1 MLSSPGRRQFLLGMA
16 ALPVAGLAPAAA
28 LAAEPGGPA
37 ARASRRQIRAVLISA
52 TTVAGRASLE
62 HAWEEL
68 RALYADVSR
77 ILLIN
82 FASLPEDRDA
92 YAERMQRDFTRID
105 PRFRVDSLHAVKP
118 RDARKAVEA
127 AEAIFVSGGNTFLL
141 LRELYDRNVVGLLA
155 KRVLAG
161 LPYAGSSA
169 GSNIGGIEIGT
180 TNDFPITDVP
190 TRRSL
195 GLMEAV
201 YNPHHPDRH
210 EEDAFG
216 SRQWKIRQ
224 YARYNPEKPVLGINN
239 AGMVSV
245 RGEALTLKGSGA
257 LATVQLGGRSAI
269 VEDHETANLSR
280 AINRLRSE

>member
-1 MLSSPGRRQFLLGMA
+1 MA
-16 ALPVAGLAPAAA
+16 ALPVAGLIPAAA
-28 LAAEPGGPA
+28 FAAEPA
-37 ARASRRQIRAVLISA
+37 APREQYPGRQIRALLISA
-52 TTVAGRASLE
+52 TTVAGRSSLE

-92 YAERMQRDFTRID
+92 YAGRMQGDFSRID
-105 PRFRVDSLHAVKP
+105 PRFRVESLHAVKP

-127 AEAIFVSGGNTFLL
+127 AEAVFVSGGNTFLL

-155 KRVLAG
+155 RRVQAG

-169 GSNIGGIEIGT
+169 GANIGGIEIGT

-210 EEDAFG
+210 EADAFG

-224 YARYNPEKPVLGINN
+224 YARYNPDKPVLGINN

-245 RGEALTLKGSGA
+245 RGSALTLKGEGA
-257 LATVQLGGRSAI
+257 LATVQLGGAGAL
-269 VEDHETANLSR
+269 VEDAETANLSR
-280 AINRLRSE
+280 AIQRLRSE